1 MKKVTLTLVL
11 IMVITTILS
20 ANIFAVKIPLRVVVN
35 GERISFP
42 DAQPFIDENG
52 RTQVPVDL

>member
-20 ANIFAVKIPLRVVVN
+20 TNIFAVEIPLGVVVN
-35 GERISFP
+35 RRKNKLSRCTTFY
-42 DAQPFIDENG
+42 
-52 RTQVPVDL
+52 